1 MMVAKNDNK
10 GAIGILFGIQ
20 RGLRQIMDETE
31 EHFLDQFE
39 IDSAPRYENV
49 IGFNDYSEPYG
60 GSIANSVSLSFGNS
74 F

>member
-1 MMVAKNDNK
+1 MKVAKNDNK

-39 IDSAPRYENV
+39 IDS
-49 IGFNDYSEPYG
+49 
-60 GSIANSVSLSFGNS
+60 VSMIILNHMGVA
-74 F
+74 